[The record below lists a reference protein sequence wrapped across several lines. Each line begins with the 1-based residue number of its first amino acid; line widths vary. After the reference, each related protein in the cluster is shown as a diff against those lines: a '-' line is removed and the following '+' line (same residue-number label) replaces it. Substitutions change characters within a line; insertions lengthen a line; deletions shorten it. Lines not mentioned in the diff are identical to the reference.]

1 MLGGERLGLGLK
13 FSFGQNP
20 GLRLEVRTKLNKSET
35 KVLQAPPTDLPTIP
49 GTTASLT
56 DQAAQ
61 VNEALNTRNA
71 ELAEAEELGAETEKV
86 KNKIDEITGG
96 GGGSRTSKIQ
106 RHGHMSSIPTDCPT
120 FMATLDTF
128 NAAIGNNPREANVTK
143 GLQIAQA
150 LSSVDQTS
158 ITCNS
163 EEVSSLL
170 VMREVTVITVASVVK
185 EVVNIKKIEINTL
198 IVQIQEIN
206 ENLSEAGFTTVPIA
220 ASTHAVSPTKPPPQ
234 EQTEE
239 ATVAEQ
245 EPTGQ
250 YPVSMEGEST
260 GQYPVSMEGGSTG
273 QYPVSMEG
281 GSTGQYPVSMEGG
294 STGQYPVSMEGGSTG
309 QYPVSMEG
317 ESTGQYPVSME
328 GGSTG
333 QYPVSMEGGSTG
345 QYPVSLEG
353 GSTGQY
359 PATMEGESTGQYPGS
374 LEGES
379 TGQYPGS
386 VEGESTGQYPATITM
401 EGESTGQDP
410 VSMEGGST
418 GQYPVTMEGESTGQ
432 YPVSMEGESTGQYPV
447 TIDGGDYEAT
457 GQYPVTVEVDST
469 GQYPVPVEGEF
480 NKTTGQYPVE
490 IEGGSTGQQPIEV
503 SLADQAANAN
513 EKLNTKYLELA
524 DAEYLGEEI
533 EKILITI
540 DAIIEEGD
548 VTIVARVKR
557 QEEDPRIPSD
567 CPTYINVLND
577 FSTAIGNNPRT
588 ANVTEGI
595 LIAQTLSS
603 VEPGAIR
610 CSVEEVSSL
619 EILREITVE
628 TTKKVVKEVVNFK
641 KIEIN
646 YLIMKIQEIN
656 NNLSEAGMP
665 TVSIEG
671 STFAVSPTMESPG
684 EEYPGSGYGEGS
696 GATGQYP
703 VPFLGQGNQT
713 TGQFPIPFEANFT
726 KNKL

>member
-1 MLGGERLGLGLK
+1 MILYHLVLLFSHLGEVYLQTTPDISCCEWKSVKNSAESFLDGWYQLK
-13 FSFGQNP
+13 EIKDDKPDDVCGDSCVYTQVPSDGYDYCFKDEASSS
-20 GLRLEVRTKLNKSET
+20 EVFCE
-35 KVLQAPPTDLPTIP
+35 APPTNLPTIP

-71 ELAEAEELGAETEKV
+71 ELAEAEELGAETEKF

-206 ENLSEAGFTTVPIA
+206 EDLSEAGFTTVPIA

-239 ATVAEQ
+239 VTVAEQ

-250 YPVSMEGEST
+250 YPVSI
-260 GQYPVSMEGGSTG
+260 
-273 QYPVSMEG
+273 
-281 GSTGQYPVSMEGG
+281 
-294 STGQYPVSMEGGSTG
+294 EGGSTG

-317 ESTGQYPVSME
+317 E
-328 GGSTG
+328 
-333 QYPVSMEGGSTG
+333 STG

-359 PATMEGESTGQYPGS
+359 PATMEGESTGQYPG
-374 LEGES
+374 
-379 TGQYPGS
+379 
-386 VEGESTGQYPATITM
+386 
-401 EGESTGQDP
+401 
-410 VSMEGGST
+410 
-418 GQYPVTMEGESTGQ
+418 
-432 YPVSMEGESTGQYPV
+432 SMEGESTGQYPV

-503 SLADQAANAN
+503 SLSDQAANAN

-628 TTKKVVKEVVNFK
+628 TTKKVVKEVVNSK
-641 KIEIN
+641 KIQIN
-646 YLIMKIQEIN
+646 DLIMKIQ
-656 NNLSEAGMP
+656 G
-665 TVSIEG
+665 
-671 STFAVSPTMESPG
+671 
-684 EEYPGSGYGEGS
+684 
-696 GATGQYP
+696 
-703 VPFLGQGNQT
+703 
-713 TGQFPIPFEANFT
+713 
-726 KNKL
+726 

>member
-1 MLGGERLGLGLK
+1 MGKSVSKMILYHLVLLFSHLGEVYLQTTPDISCCEWKSVKNSAESFLDGWYQLK
-13 FSFGQNP
+13 EIKDDKPDDVCGDSCVYTQVPSDGYDYCFKDEASSS
-20 GLRLEVRTKLNKSET
+20 EVFCE
-35 KVLQAPPTDLPTIP
+35 APPTDLPTIP

-158 ITCNS
+158 ITYNS

-250 YPVSMEGEST
+250 YPVSMESE
-260 GQYPVSMEGGSTG
+260 
-273 QYPVSMEG
+273 
-281 GSTGQYPVSMEGG
+281 
-294 STGQYPVSMEGGSTG
+294 
-309 QYPVSMEG
+309 
-317 ESTGQYPVSME
+317 
-328 GGSTG
+328 STG

-374 LEGES
+374 
-379 TGQYPGS
+379 
-386 VEGESTGQYPATITM
+386 VEGESTGQSPATITM

-410 VSMEGGST
+410 VSMEGG
-418 GQYPVTMEGESTGQ
+418 
-432 YPVSMEGESTGQYPV
+432 STGQYPV

-490 IEGGSTGQQPIEV
+490 IEGGSTGQQPVEV

-513 EKLNTKYLELA
+513 EKLNTKYLELD

-540 DAIIEEGD
+540 DAITEEGD

-557 QEEDPRIPSD
+557 QEDDPRIPSD

-603 VEPGAIR
+603 VKPGAIR

-619 EILREITVE
+619 KILREITVE
-628 TTKKVVKEVVNFK
+628 TTKKVVKEVVNSK
-641 KIEIN
+641 KIQIN
-646 YLIMKIQEIN
+646 DLIMKIQEIN

>member
-1 MLGGERLGLGLK
+1 MGKSVSKMILYHLVLLFSHLGEVYLQTTPDISCCEWKSVKNSAESFLDGWYQLK
-13 FSFGQNP
+13 EIKDDKPDDVCGDSCVYTQVPSDGYDYCFKDEASSS
-20 GLRLEVRTKLNKSET
+20 EVFCE
-35 KVLQAPPTDLPTIP
+35 APPTDLPTIP

-260 GQYPVSMEGGSTG
+260 GQYPVSMEG
-273 QYPVSMEG
+273 
-281 GSTGQYPVSMEGG
+281 
-294 STGQYPVSMEGGSTG
+294 
-309 QYPVSMEG
+309 
-317 ESTGQYPVSME
+317 ESTGQYPVSM
-328 GGSTG
+328 
-333 QYPVSMEGGSTG
+333 
-345 QYPVSLEG
+345 
-353 GSTGQY
+353 
-359 PATMEGESTGQYPGS
+359 
-374 LEGES
+374 
-379 TGQYPGS
+379 
-386 VEGESTGQYPATITM
+386 
-401 EGESTGQDP
+401 
-410 VSMEGGST
+410 
-418 GQYPVTMEGESTGQ
+418 
-432 YPVSMEGESTGQYPV
+432 
-447 TIDGGDYEAT
+447 DGGDYEAT

-490 IEGGSTGQQPIEV
+490 IEGGSTGQQPVEV

-513 EKLNTKYLELA
+513 EKLNTKYLELD

-540 DAIIEEGD
+540 DAITEEGD

-557 QEEDPRIPSD
+557 QEDDPRIPSD

-577 FSTAIGNNPRT
+577 FSTAIENNPRT

-603 VEPGAIR
+603 VKPGAIR

-619 EILREITVE
+619 KILREITVE
-628 TTKKVVKEVVNFK
+628 TTKKVVKEVVNSK
-641 KIEIN
+641 KIQIN
-646 YLIMKIQEIN
+646 DLIMKIQEIN

>member
-1 MLGGERLGLGLK
+1 MILYHLVLLFSHLGEVYLQTTPDISCCEWKSVKNSAESFLDGWYQLK
-13 FSFGQNP
+13 EIKDDKPDDVCGDSCVYTQVPSDGYDYCFKDEASSS
-20 GLRLEVRTKLNKSET
+20 EVFCE
-35 KVLQAPPTDLPTIP
+35 APPTDLPTIP

-281 GSTGQYPVSMEGG
+281 GSTGQYPVSM
-294 STGQYPVSMEGGSTG
+294 
-309 QYPVSMEG
+309 
-317 ESTGQYPVSME
+317 
-328 GGSTG
+328 
-333 QYPVSMEGGSTG
+333 
-345 QYPVSLEG
+345 EG

-628 TTKKVVKEVVNFK
+628 TTKKVVKEVVNSK
-641 KIEIN
+641 KIQIN
-646 YLIMKIQEIN
+646 DLIMKIQEIN

>member
-1 MLGGERLGLGLK
+1 MILYHLVLLFSHLGEVYLQTTPDISCCEWKSVKNSAESFLDGWYQLK
-13 FSFGQNP
+13 EIKDDKPDDVCGDSCVYTQVPSDGYDYCFKDEASSS
-20 GLRLEVRTKLNKSET
+20 EVFCE
-35 KVLQAPPTDLPTIP
+35 APPTDLPTIP

-150 LSSVDQTS
+150 LSSADQTS

-260 GQYPVSMEGGSTG
+260 GQYPVSMD
-273 QYPVSMEG
+273 
-281 GSTGQYPVSMEGG
+281 
-294 STGQYPVSMEGGSTG
+294 
-309 QYPVSMEG
+309 
-317 ESTGQYPVSME
+317 
-328 GGSTG
+328 
-333 QYPVSMEGGSTG
+333 
-345 QYPVSLEG
+345 
-353 GSTGQY
+353 
-359 PATMEGESTGQYPGS
+359 
-374 LEGES
+374 
-379 TGQYPGS
+379 
-386 VEGESTGQYPATITM
+386 GESTGQYPATITM

-432 YPVSMEGESTGQYPV
+432 YPV

-469 GQYPVPVEGEF
+469 GQYPVPV
-480 NKTTGQYPVE
+480 
-490 IEGGSTGQQPIEV
+490 EGGSTGQQPIEV

-548 VTIVARVKR
+548 VTIVAREKR

-628 TTKKVVKEVVNFK
+628 TTKKVVKEVVNSK
-641 KIEIN
+641 KIQIN

-656 NNLSEAGMP
+656 KNLSEAGMP
-665 TVSIEG
+665 TVSIE
-671 STFAVSPTMESPG
+671 V
-684 EEYPGSGYGEGS
+684 
-696 GATGQYP
+696 
-703 VPFLGQGNQT
+703 
-713 TGQFPIPFEANFT
+713 
-726 KNKL
+726 